1 VGYIFSGN
9 NPLPHS
15 KCETELGSVFSG
27 NNPFLRSKRVTY
39 APARDQR
46 QYAKSCR
53 LARAEDAEETE
64 EWIRSKDGITEKMT
78 GPNGVYIR
86 YVSAPAD
93 DEEQDY
99 AVQAGTMI
107 T

>member
-1 VGYIFSGN
+1 VEYVQVILHP
-9 NPLPHS
+9 NPIVL
-15 KCETELGSVFSG
+15 
-27 NNPFLRSKRVTY
+27 VTY

-46 QYAKSCR
+46 QHAKSRR
-53 LARAEDAEETE
+53 LSRAEDAEEAK
-64 EWIRSKDGITEKMT
+64 EWIKSEDGITEKMT
-78 GPNGVYIR
+78 GPNRVYIR

-99 AVQAGTMI
+99 AVRAGAVI